1 MTKEEIETLSENIS
15 DVSDSSL
22 NSVENAEKFLNSFHW
37 NIEEYDEGGYLGT
50 DEKKLAKILV
60 KYAESLK

>member
-1 MTKEEIETLSENIS
+1 MPM
-15 DVSDSSL
+15 SL
-22 NSVENAEKFLNSFHW
+22 EKFLNSFHW